1 MTPNPPLRHGTQQ
14 GRVLAQRHPSA
25 ADRARVPRKTAALM
39 QSFDDHVFVRYAPRT
54 AAGYLRSAGVF
65 LDWLAGRGLALVDV
79 RSEDVQ
85 AYQMDLFAARKK
97 DGTPYSVADQTQRL
111 SAIKTLFRF
120 LCRRGYLLSDPSA
133 AVEYPRREHRLPRGI
148 LSRQEARAL
157 VEAPD
162 TSTPLGLRDRA
173 ILETFYATGIR
184 AAELANLTTSDVDT
198 QDKVLRVVR
207 GKGAK
212 DRNVPLTSAAAE
224 TIEAYLM
231 EGRPR
236 MRGARME
243 RFLFLG
249 SRGGRM
255 NNCILNEVIRLCAR
269 AAGIERHVTCHTLRH
284 TIATHLLKGGA
295 DIRHIQ
301 VLLGHASLQSTET
314 YTRVDVSD
322 LGKVLRRAHPR
333 GR

>member
-1 MTPNPPLRHGTQQ
+1 MSNAVHR
-14 GRVLAQRHPSA
+14 ASA
-25 ADRARVPRKTAALM
+25 HRKTTGLM
-39 QSFDDHVFVRYAPRT
+39 KLFEDHVFVRYAEKT
-54 AAGYLRSAGVF
+54 ASGYTRSAQVF
-65 LDWLAGRGLALVDV
+65 LDWLVKRGLSLVDV
-79 RSEDVQ
+79 RTEDVQ

-97 DGTPYSVADQTQRL
+97 DGTPYSVADQMQRL

-133 AVEYPRREHRLPRGI
+133 PVEYPRREQRLPRGI
-148 LSRQEARAL
+148 LSRQEARVL

-173 ILETFYATGIR
+173 ILESFYATGIR
-184 AAELANLTTSDVDT
+184 AAELAGLTTSDVDT
-198 QDKVLRVVR
+198 EDKVLRVVR

-212 DRNVPLTSAAAE
+212 DRNVPLTNAAAE
-224 TIEAYLM
+224 AIEAYLL
-231 EGRPR
+231 EGRPKF
-236 MRGARME
+236 RGARRE

-249 SRGGRM
+249 LRGKRL
-255 NNCILNEVIRLCAR
+255 NNCTLNEVIQEHAR
-269 AAGIERHVTCHTLRH
+269 KAGIERHVTCHTLRH

-301 VLLGHASLQSTET
+301 VLLGHSSLQSTET
-314 YTRVDVSD
+314 YTRVEVSD

-333 GR
+333 GK